1 MTTNRRRM
9 MAAVVPLCL
18 LVGLSAAACGKTSS
32 DSAGSSTPLS
42 GSSASLSGE
51 CGQVPSGKFDD
62 TSGVIAGLGPTY
74 ENAYAGYAST
84 IEASTW
90 AHFKPKG
97 DGPYTVGVAFVSAYN
112 AGQSNLTRAVV
123 GGIKA
128 LPNVKKVV
136 LLESDPA
143 QPTQQGQQANQ
154 LVQQGVDILIT
165 EPPIPTAFVTIA
177 KAAADAG
184 IPMLS
189 VLNETPSNDA
199 INLTSNSFRDGAVAA
214 AAMAKDIKGTGTVL
228 GVHGLPGVALD
239 ANVFAGAKAAFAKC
253 PGIKFDDSLTGG
265 FDPATAKLVL
275 SQYLGSHPGKIAGVV
290 QPGSM
295 VSGILSAF
303 QQSGRPVPPMTFFTE
318 TEGAYAYWASH
329 VDSYT
334 ATGVGID
341 SKAVGEA
348 TVRVVKLLLA
358 GRGPKV
364 NELVTPQDVLTN
376 DNVSGWVSPGAS
388 ESDTRSATGPSS
400 NFLPDSYLDKLF
412 N

>member
-1 MTTNRRRM
+1 MTPTRSRM

-18 LVGLSAAACGKTSS
+18 LVGLSAVACSKTSS
-32 DSAGSSTPLS
+32 DPAGSST
-42 GSSASLSGE
+42 SLSGE
-51 CGQVPSGKFDD
+51 CGQVPSGKLDD
-62 TSGVIAGLGPTY
+62 KSGIIAGLGQTY

-84 IEASTW
+84 IEASAW

-97 DGPYTVGVAFVSAYN
+97 DGPYTVGVAFVSPYN
-112 AGQSNLTRAVV
+112 AGQVNLTQAVV
-123 GGIKA
+123 DGLKA

-136 LLESDPA
+136 LLESNPA

-154 LVQQGVDILIT
+154 LIQQGIDILIT

-177 KAAADAG
+177 KKAADAG

-189 VLNETPSNDA
+189 VLNDTPSKDA

-214 AAMAKDIKGTGTVL
+214 AAMARTIKGTGTVL
-228 GVHGLPGVALD
+228 GVHGLAGVALD
-239 ANVFAGAKAAFAKC
+239 AEVFAGAKAAFGKC
-253 PGIKFDDSLTGG
+253 PGITFDDSLTGD
-265 FDPATAKLVL
+265 FDPATAKLQV
-275 SQYLGSHPGKIAGVV
+275 SNYLGSHPGKIAGVV

-295 VSGILSAF
+295 VSGILGAF
-303 QQSGRPVPPMTFFTE
+303 QQAGRPVPPMTFFTE
-318 TEGAYAYWASH
+318 TEGANAYWADH
-329 VDSYT
+329 VHSYT

-358 GRGPKV
+358 GHGPKV

-376 DNVSGWVSPGAS
+376 NNIRDWVSPDAS
-388 ESDTRSATGPSS
+388 ESDTASATGPPN
-400 NFLPDSYLDKLF
+400 NFLPGWYLDKLF